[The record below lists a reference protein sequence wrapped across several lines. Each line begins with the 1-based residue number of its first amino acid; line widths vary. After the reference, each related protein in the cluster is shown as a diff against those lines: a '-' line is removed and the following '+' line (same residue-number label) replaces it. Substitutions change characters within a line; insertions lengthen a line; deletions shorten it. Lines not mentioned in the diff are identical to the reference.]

1 MYYPLHSVG
10 ECKCSHCLHPSLHPL
25 QGPLSSFLSVLLFP
39 QCTQTPTQAVNP
51 IFLYYLITYLQL
63 YQKVIDHIREE
74 WVLWYNQYTMSLTAA
89 QLEVMSSLFLSMLK
103 RKKRHSVVSLY
114 AYLAQSLKPEM
125 KLENE
130 DADILSES
138 SIYSVL
144 LSPLEITL
152 TQYADS
158 EVLIPPIKSAFRHI
172 LLLFGDL
179 SKSFLLQAIEILW
192 NSKLV

>member
-1 MYYPLHSVG
+1 
-10 ECKCSHCLHPSLHPL
+10 
-25 QGPLSSFLSVLLFP
+25 
-39 QCTQTPTQAVNP
+39 
-51 IFLYYLITYLQL
+51 
-63 YQKVIDHIREE
+63 
-74 WVLWYNQYTMSLTAA
+74 
-89 QLEVMSSLFLSMLK
+89 
-103 RKKRHSVVSLY
+103 
-114 AYLAQSLKPEM
+114 M